1 VPAAR
6 HHLTILVPDGAVRD
20 RIEPERSRWDPAMAA
35 GVPAHVS
42 LVYPEEVADFDGLLA
57 RAERATREQV
67 GFPLDVRGLL
77 RTDEPNGVFVGVGVT
92 DRTGAVPALRAALL
106 PPGSTPR
113 GVPLHVT
120 IVHPRTSNRG
130 EAAFAARR
138 GAEALAA
145 GSFPVTEVC
154 WTETSAAG
162 MEVRARFPL
171 RPSRV
176 QQVAA
181 VLRRG
186 DRVLLCHRTP
196 DRRSFPDCWDLPGGH
211 VEVDEHGAVALAREL
226 REELGIT
233 VTALPDV
240 PARSVSDDEFGIDL
254 SVWVVDEWDGEPV
267 NTAPEEHDDLAWCD
281 AAAWSS
287 RRLAH
292 PAYPALLADA
302 VS

>member
-1 VPAAR
+1 MPAAR

-20 RIEPERSRWDPAMAA
+20 RIEPERLRWDPTMAA

-42 LVYPEEVADFDGLLA
+42 LVYPEEVADFDALLA
-57 RAERATREQV
+57 RAEPATREQV
-67 GFPLDVRGLL
+67 GFPLDVRGLV
-77 RTDEPNGVFVGVGVT
+77 RTDEPDGVFVGAGVT
-92 DRTGAVPALRAALL
+92 DRTGAVPALRDALL
-106 PPGSTPR
+106 PPGSTPL

-120 IVHPRTSNRG
+120 IVHPRTSDRG
-130 EAAFAARR
+130 DDAFAALRD
-138 GAEALAA
+138 GALA

-154 WTETSAAG
+154 WTETSAQG
-162 MEVRARFPL
+162 MQVRARFPL
-171 RPSRV
+171 RAPRV

-186 DRVLLCHRTP
+186 DRVLLGHRTP

-211 VEVDEHGAVALAREL
+211 VEVDEHGAAALAREL

-233 VTALPDV
+233 VTGLPDV
-240 PARSVSDDEFGIDL
+240 PNRSVSDDGFGIDL
-254 SVWVVDEWDGEPV
+254 SVWFVDEWEGEPA

-281 AAAWSS
+281 ATAWSS

-292 PAYPALLADA
+292 PDYPALLADA